1 MNPPRPVINLH
12 DRNWRTALKAALD
25 LAFGDALSEPI
36 PQPLAKTVKRL
47 K

>member
-12 DRNWRTALKAALD
+12 DRNWRTVLKAALD
-25 LAFGDALSEPI
+25 LAFGDAESEPI
-36 PQPLAKTVKRL
+36 PEKIAKTHRSL